1 MLLISHFI
9 SHFLFIAAKNS
20 NGKKGRRETN
30 DEKAAKK
37 SVLKKGEKNDE
48 KKSKGR

>member
-9 SHFLFIAAKNS
+9 SHLLFIAAKNS
-20 NGKKGRRETN
+20 NGKKGETN
-30 DEKAAKK
+30 DEKAAKKK